1 MLNIKNSILKEV
13 VHKSL
18 ADFFSARFLSLSI
31 VPVLLVFIIVF
42 GSYIYV
48 GGDFFSSIESN
59 LQHSENSIINYILS
73 IGVVSW
79 MISTFLYIIVGG
91 VLIALSVILSIIMI
105 GFFTPIIVKE
115 IRKKHYPHVKLT
127 NQDFTFVSSI
137 FIYLK
142 IFFIFF
148 SLLFFIVPF
157 LLIPGVNLAVLYLPF
172 YYLFHNFLVL
182 DTGSSIMSKKEF
194 KKCINENRAIFRT
207 TTLTLFLFSLIPFVG
222 ILFQVFFVT
231 VLAHLFFMKKDS

>member
-1 MLNIKNSILKEV
+1 
-13 VHKSL
+13 
-18 ADFFSARFLSLSI
+18 
-31 VPVLLVFIIVF
+31 
-42 GSYIYV
+42 V
-48 GGDFFSSIESN
+48 GGDFFTSIEAN
-59 LQHSENSIINYILS
+59 LEHSENSIIDFILS
-73 IGVVSW
+73 IGAVSW
-79 MISTFLYIIVGG
+79 VISTFLYLIVGAFLILAS
-91 VLIALSVILSIIMI
+91 VLLSIIMI

-115 IRKKHYPHVKLT
+115 IRKRHYPQIKLT

-182 DTGSSIMSKKEF
+182 DTGSSIMSKEEF
-194 KKCINENRAIFRT
+194 KKCIKENKTLFRT
-207 TTLTLFLFSLIPFVG
+207 TTLSLFLLSMIPFAG
-222 ILFQVFFVT
+222 ILFQVFFVI
-231 VLAHLFFMKKDS
+231 VLAHLFFMKKVA